1 MKVLLDFGLK
11 EGVQDGIGTYAA
23 NLAQALCDLPG
34 IEVQIQPDKIW
45 NGRLSWPPFGLRK
58 FLYLAWNNLILPRTV
73 RSHQPQILHGMNMVI
88 PFRSLAGC
96 LPVVTIYDMAY
107 MRFPETIP
115 AHIRLY
121 YQLLIP
127 RVAQHAKHIIT
138 ISEFTK
144 QEVMNLLGVPENKI
158 SVTPLACK
166 HSFYEPLR
174 QDKTAVLHHLG
185 LPERFILSIGT
196 VEPRKNL
203 VRLIQA
209 FSQAVEHPGFD
220 LELVVVGMSG
230 WLTQPIFQELSR
242 SQAAKKIKFIG
253 SASNETL
260 KALYQTAEFVA
271 YPSLYEG
278 FGLPVLEAMSLGVPV
293 LTSNSSS
300 LPEVAGDAAVLVN
313 PLQVDEIRDGLVE
326 LATNPELRQL
336 LGQKGLTHA
345 TNFSWHQTAQQTV
358 AIYQNLL
365 P

>member
-11 EGVQDGIGTYAA
+11 ERIQDGIGTYAA
-23 NLAQALCDLPG
+23 NLAHAMSTLSG
-34 IEVQIQPDKIW
+34 VEVQIQPDQAW

-73 RSHQPQILHGMNMVI
+73 RTHQPQILHGMNMVV

-96 LPVVTIYDMAY
+96 ISVVTIYDMAY

-121 YQLLIP
+121 YRLLIP
-127 RVAQHAKHIIT
+127 RVIQQARHIIA

-144 QEVMNLLGVPENKI
+144 QEVMSLLGVPENKI

-166 HSFYEPLR
+166 HSFYEPWKG
-174 QDKTAVLHHLG
+174 DKTTVLQHLD

-196 VEPRKNL
+196 LEPRKNL

-209 FSQAVEHPGFD
+209 FSQAIEHPGFD

-230 WLTQPIFQELSR
+230 WLTQPTFQELSR
-242 SQAAKKIKFIG
+242 SRAAARIKFLG
-253 SASNETL
+253 SVSDKVL

-300 LPEVAGDAAVLVN
+300 LPEVAGDTALFVD
-313 PLQVDEIRDGLVE
+313 PLQVDEIKDGLVQ
-326 LATNPELRQL
+326 LATNPDLRQL
-336 LGQKGLTHA
+336 LGQKGLARSTIY
-345 TNFSWHQTAQQTV
+345 SWQQTAQQTV
-358 AIYQNLL
+358 TTYQNLL
-365 P
+365 S